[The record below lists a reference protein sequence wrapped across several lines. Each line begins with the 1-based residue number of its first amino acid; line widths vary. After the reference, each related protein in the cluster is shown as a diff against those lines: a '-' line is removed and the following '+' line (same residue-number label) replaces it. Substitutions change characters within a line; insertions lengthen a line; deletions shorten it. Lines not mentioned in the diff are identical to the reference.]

1 MAYTKEEI
9 LDLVQTVPLTDTHE
23 HLLNES
29 WLESES
35 LQSIVEQLFI
45 GNAQQLFPKLLT

>member
-1 MAYTKEEI
+1 MSHTKEEI
-9 LDLVQTVPLTDTHE
+9 LGLVQAVPLADTHE
-23 HLLNES
+23 HLLNEN

>member
-9 LDLVQTVPLTDTHE
+9 LDPVQAVPLHE
-23 HLLNES
+23 HLLNEN
-29 WLESES
+29 WFESES
-35 LQSIVEQLFI
+35 LQGIVEQLFI